1 MGSDSTGR
9 NIRDIWKYWNIRNF
23 WFFWHLWN

>member
-1 MGSDSTGR
+1 MGSDSAGW
-9 NIRDIWKYWNIRNF
+9 NIRDIGKYWNIRNF